1 MTNELLSAQITKFR
15 KAAHLTQEEL
25 GRAVGVSTQ
34 AVSRWERG
42 GAPDV
47 TLLPAIADA
56 LHVTVDALFGRE
68 ESKLEEMPQQLIRWL
83 DSVPAKDRLDR
94 LFRLLVEVVTHLT
107 PLDATV
113 HDVIGQMAS
122 ILPSCYTTDGT
133 WMRSGLFLDEGIV
146 MGVFSEDF
154 PLYLLLP
161 EPTTGYAA
169 QFAPTEDYRALF
181 SLLSREGA
189 LELLY
194 YLHSQKPL
202 YYTVPVLSDRVHL
215 PIEQI
220 TPILEDMES
229 HNLVQTTMIET
240 QSGPETVYAPKEDDG
255 ILVPFLYMAR
265 WFMEKSC
272 AWYMQWGPRK
282 RPWLV
287 PAGDNASEA
296 GENEADPPLYMGL
309 GPSPREKEPK

>member
-56 LHVTVDALFGRE
+56 LHVTIDALFGRE
-68 ESKLEEMPQQLIRWL
+68 ESKPEEMPQQLIRWL
-83 DSVPAKDRLDR
+83 DSIPAKDRLSR

-107 PLDATV
+107 PLDSTV

-133 WMRSGLFLDEGIV
+133 WMRSGIFLDEGAV

-161 EPTTGYAA
+161 EPPGGYAA
-169 QFAPTEDYRALF
+169 QFAPTEDYRTLF

-194 YLHSQKPL
+194 YLHSQKSP
-202 YYTVPVLSDRVHL
+202 YYTAPALSDRVHL
-215 PIEQI
+215 SAEQI
-220 TPILEDMES
+220 TPILEEMKTL
-229 HNLVQTTMIET
+229 HLVQTTMIET
-240 QSGPETVYAPKEDDG
+240 QSGPERVYGQEDNG
-255 ILVPFLYMAR
+255 GLVPFLYMAR
-265 WFMEKSC
+265 WFMADNC
-272 AWYMQWGPRK
+272 AWYMQWGPRS
-282 RPWLV
+282 RPWLAL
-287 PAGDNASEA
+287 PGDNASET
-296 GENEADPPLYMGL
+296 GENGSEPPLYLGL
-309 GPSPREKEPK
+309 GPAAREKEPK